1 MLGSTIFV
9 SKYPQLRNPI
19 SGLYSILPRPYE
31 ICHPEGIGQ
40 CFMKRK
46 WFRHLH
52 FDLDACCRLH
62 VHHLISVYTLNDDL
76 KKFEEIKLNIDLMI
90 YLE

>member
-46 WFRHLH
+46 
-52 FDLDACCRLH
+52 
-62 VHHLISVYTLNDDL
+62 
-76 KKFEEIKLNIDLMI
+76 
-90 YLE
+90 